1 MANRVATSVLF
12 GFDFQAN
19 AAIVLML
26 ENIKDMTSIRLE
38 GSEDIEINLNDGSS
52 VLVQAKSVVNSS
64 KDFSNVLSNLKKS
77 IISLSEA
84 ENKSKVV
91 KEVIYITNSPNPFN
105 EKQLNSI
112 FYGVAQRDYN
122 SLPEHLK
129 DKINKI
135 ISKIEKPLDTSKF
148 KIQILPFETDN
159 DNERYKCVM
168 DAIGDFIPKLGNIS
182 IAKDILHGIWIKDI
196 FRSGTK
202 RKTNIKLTKKD
213 IIWPVIVLVTQ
224 NENYDEDEFDD
235 SEVYEL
241 SRSYETIIN
250 TCSEKYEFVT
260 KVLCAY
266 NGFYKEARRSER
278 KQKFIETESRQFAYI
293 FEGERLFLSNTL
305 QEKLLQIIIRNIL
318 NKRIQI
324 DNIKNA
330 VNL

>member
-1 MANRVATSVLF
+1 MTNRTATSVLF

-26 ENIKDMTSIRLE
+26 ENIKDMSSIRLE
-38 GSEDIEINLNDGSS
+38 GSEDIEINLNNGSS
-52 VLVQAKSVVNSS
+52 ILAQAKSVVNSS
-64 KDFSNVLSNLKKS
+64 TDFSNVLSNLKKS

-84 ENKSKVV
+84 EHKLGVV
-91 KEVIYITNSPNPFN
+91 KEFIYITNTPNPFN
-105 EKQLNSI
+105 EKQLNPI
-112 FYGVAQRDYN
+112 FYGASQRDY
-122 SLPEHLK
+122 
-129 DKINKI
+129 KINKI

-168 DAIGDFIPKLGNIS
+168 NAIGDFIPKLGNIS
-182 IAKDILHGIWIKDI
+182 IAKDNLHGIWVKDL

-202 RKTNIKLTKKD
+202 RMSDIKLTKKD
-213 IIWPVIVLVTQ
+213 IIWPLIVLVTQ

-235 SEVYEL
+235 SEIYEL
-241 SRSYETIIN
+241 SRSYEAIIN

-266 NGFYKEARRSER
+266 NVFYKEAKQSER
-278 KQKFIETESRQFAYI
+278 KRKFIEMESSKFAYL
-293 FEGERLFLSNTL
+293 FEGESVSLSNTL
-305 QEKLLQIIIRNIL
+305 QEKLLQIIVRNIL

>member
-1 MANRVATSVLF
+1 MTNRTATSVLF

-26 ENIKDMTSIRLE
+26 ENIKDMSSIRLE
-38 GSEDIEINLNDGSS
+38 GSEDIEINLNNGSS
-52 VLVQAKSVVNSS
+52 ILAQAKSVVNSS
-64 KDFSNVLSNLKKS
+64 TDFSNVLSNLKKS

-84 ENKSKVV
+84 EHKLRVV
-91 KEVIYITNSPNPFN
+91 KELIYITNTPNPFN
-105 EKQLNSI
+105 EKQLNPI
-112 FYGVAQRDYN
+112 FYGASQRDYS
-122 SLPEHLK
+122 SLPRPLK

-135 ISKIEKPLDTSKF
+135 ISKIEKPLDT
-148 KIQILPFETDN
+148 TDN

-168 DAIGDFIPKLGNIS
+168 NAIGDFIPKLGNIS
-182 IAKDILHGIWIKDI
+182 IAKDNLHGIWVKDL

-202 RKTNIKLTKKD
+202 RMSDIKLTKKD
-213 IIWPVIVLVTQ
+213 IIWPLIVLVTQ

-235 SEVYEL
+235 SEIYEL
-241 SRSYETIIN
+241 SRSYEAIIN

-266 NGFYKEARRSER
+266 NVFYKEAKQSER
-278 KQKFIETESRQFAYI
+278 KRKFIEMESSKFAYL
-293 FEGERLFLSNTL
+293 FEGESVSLSNTL
-305 QEKLLQIIIRNIL
+305 QEKLLQIIVRNIL

>member
-1 MANRVATSVLF
+1 MTNRTATSVLF

-26 ENIKDMTSIRLE
+26 ENIKDMSSIRLE
-38 GSEDIEINLNDGSS
+38 GSEDIEINLNNGSS
-52 VLVQAKSVVNSS
+52 ILAQAKSVVNSS
-64 KDFSNVLSNLKKS
+64 TDFSNVLSNLKKS

-84 ENKSKVV
+84 EHKLGVV
-91 KEVIYITNSPNPFN
+91 KELIYITNTPNPFN
-105 EKQLNSI
+105 EKQLNPI
-112 FYGVAQRDYN
+112 FYGASQRDYS
-122 SLPEHLK
+122 SLPRPLK

-168 DAIGDFIPKLGNIS
+168 NAIGDFIPKLGNIS
-182 IAKDILHGIWIKDI
+182 IAKE
-196 FRSGTK
+196 
-202 RKTNIKLTKKD
+202 D
-213 IIWPVIVLVTQ
+213 IIWPLIVLVTQ

-235 SEVYEL
+235 SEIYEL
-241 SRSYETIIN
+241 SRSYEAIIN

-266 NGFYKEARRSER
+266 NVFYKEAKQSER
-278 KQKFIETESRQFAYI
+278 KRKFIEMESSKFAYL
-293 FEGERLFLSNTL
+293 FEGESVSLSNTL
-305 QEKLLQIIIRNIL
+305 QEKLLQIIVRNIL